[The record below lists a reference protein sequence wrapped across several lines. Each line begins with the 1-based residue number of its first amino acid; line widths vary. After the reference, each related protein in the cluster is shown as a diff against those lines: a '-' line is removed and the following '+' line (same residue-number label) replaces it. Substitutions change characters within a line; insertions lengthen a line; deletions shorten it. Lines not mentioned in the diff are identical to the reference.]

1 MPEQRPDQVPS
12 QCVARAEES
21 EPYDSEL
28 ANTVSDAGDL
38 QRYPT
43 TREIVDA
50 ALAPGVTP
58 AARPTRSCP
67 NYVVPCEDL
76 DGTAHQLVVV
86 ALGGR
91 VALVGPG
98 GTTTVLPAHAV
109 GALGDSLHD
118 TLVAKVHGGDVC
130 TGELEVAAK
139 HEVFL
144 TEKADVSV
152 TARPYTKTVE
162 LGFEF
167 FSARFTCWLTLDEI
181 RALTRML
188 TDAETTMLGWHKKP
202 AEPTGTD
209 SLPHD
214 HAGHHQ

>member
-12 QCVARAEES
+12 QCVARAEEP

-28 ANTVSDAGDL
+28 AKIVPDGGDL

-43 TREIVDA
+43 IREIVDA
-50 ALAPGVTP
+50 ALAPGATLS
-58 AARPTRSCP
+58 ARPTRICP
-67 NYVVPCEDL
+67 NYAVPCEDL

-98 GTTTVLPAHAV
+98 GATAVLPAHAV

-130 TGELEVAAK
+130 TGEFEVAAK

-144 TEKADVSV
+144 TEKAGVSV
-152 TARPYTKTVE
+152 MARPYTETVE

-167 FSARFTCWLTLDEI
+167 ISARFTCWLTLDEI
-181 RALTRML
+181 HALTRML
-188 TDAETTMLGWHKKP
+188 VDAETTMLGWHTNT
-202 AEPTGTD
+202 AEPTD
-209 SLPHD
+209 
-214 HAGHHQ
+214 